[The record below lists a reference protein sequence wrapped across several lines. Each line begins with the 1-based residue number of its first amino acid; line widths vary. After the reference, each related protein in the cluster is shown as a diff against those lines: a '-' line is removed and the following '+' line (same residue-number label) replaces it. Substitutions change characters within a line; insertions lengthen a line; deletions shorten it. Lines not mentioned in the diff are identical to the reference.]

1 VPVARPGIAF
11 VAIWA
16 IVQVWGN
23 FLVPFLLLRQPESL
37 PASVLMYTFYTESG
51 QADLRLISVFSLLFV
66 APVIIIYLFINR
78 KFGFR
83 FFGGI
88 KA

>member
-1 VPVARPGIAF
+1 
-11 VAIWA
+11 
-16 IVQVWGN
+16 
-23 FLVPFLLLRQPESL
+23 
-37 PASVLMYTFYTESG
+37 
-51 QADLRLISVFSLLFV
+51 VFSLLFV

>member
-1 VPVARPGIAF
+1 
-11 VAIWA
+11 
-16 IVQVWGN
+16 
-23 FLVPFLLLRQPESL
+23 
-37 PASVLMYTFYTESG
+37 MYTFYTEAG
-51 QADLRLISVFSLLFV
+51 QADLRLISAFSLIFV
-66 APVIIIYLFINR
+66 VPVLAVYLVVNR